1 MTPEPTVFVVD
12 DDQAV
17 RRFLCGLIA
26 SVDFR
31 VEAYASA
38 ICNVTIAIPR
48 ALAVFLARAEPV
60 FAGAGR
66 LSLARAGRQPMTPL
80 AR

>member
-1 MTPEPTVFVVD
+1 MTPEPTIFVVD

-38 ICNVTIAIPR
+38 ICNVT
-48 ALAVFLARAEPV
+48 
-60 FAGAGR
+60 
-66 LSLARAGRQPMTPL
+66 
-80 AR
+80 

>member
-17 RRFLCGLIA
+17 RRLLCGLIA
-26 SVDFR
+26 SVDLR

-38 ICNVTIAIPR
+38 ICNVT
-48 ALAVFLARAEPV
+48 
-60 FAGAGR
+60 
-66 LSLARAGRQPMTPL
+66 
-80 AR
+80 